1 MWWGGST
8 HCQTHKLNAFWD
20 MCIFVYAHL
29 RKKSN
34 YTRDPSD
41 YPPGKWAFYLIFL
54 AGDFH
59 DTQTHTTAWR
69 FVCISQRWYQF
80 QSNGCSWWSMM
91 WRTLCVF
98 LERKLQE
105 AILENRWLPKRS
117 LPFVISV
124 GGVPWKTEIFFE
136 SLSVVSFNCPMM
148 QPYLLISCMFVCWV
162 QCSWRFCYQCQRCV
176 VLVLFIPGKLLYTS
190 LKLEFFWD
198 NPQRLTN
205 PFHRVIPGFESTGWY

>member
-1 MWWGGST
+1 MSFLFDLPCISHWWFS
-8 HCQTHKLNAFWD
+8 W
-20 MCIFVYAHL
+20 
-29 RKKSN
+29 R
-34 YTRDPSD
+34 
-41 YPPGKWAFYLIFL
+41 
-54 AGDFH
+54 
-59 DTQTHTTAWR
+59 THTHNCMEIRVHQPEVIPVPIEWLFLVIYDVEDA
-69 FVCISQRWYQF
+69 FC
-80 QSNGCSWWSMM
+80 
-91 WRTLCVF
+91 F

-136 SLSVVSFNCPMM
+136 SLSVVSFDCPMM